1 MKKNGLI
8 TLFLLWSVSLIAQDT
23 KLPVF
28 ITDSIENYITQG
40 IKEWEIPG
48 LSIAIV
54 KNDKVI
60 LAKGYGVTRVGGSEP
75 VNENT
80 LFMIG
85 SNTKA
90 FTATALSIL
99 NESGKVSLEDRVQK
113 WMPSFS
119 LKDSL
124 ATKEVVIA
132 DLLSHRLGFES
143 YQGDFTYWSSNLT
156 RDQVI
161 HKMSL
166 ITPAYGF
173 RTKWGYCNVAF
184 VTAGELIPRII
195 GKSWEETVRD
205 SILVPLRM
213 NRTRMMSIELKNITN
228 IAYPHTITNSQIS
241 DIPFINI
248 DNLGPAGSMS
258 SSASDM
264 ARWLLAQANSGF
276 IDGKQVI
283 SANVFENIRNPYS
296 IITIDPR
303 DNQQTHIYLY
313 GLGISINDRA
323 GKLVYSH
330 TGGIDGYLSIVMI
343 VPEEKLGIVVLTN
356 TDQNK
361 FFQNLAKEVLD
372 AFLGLPY
379 QGYSY
384 KSLKSYKANRI
395 NADNRLDS
403 LRNVVASNNKP
414 SISLSEYAG
423 KYKNDVYG
431 DIEVRLENGKL
442 NIYFSNHPDL
452 VGKLDHIQN
461 DNFLCVYSNPSMGI
475 VEIPFKI
482 DHGKVNGLTLR
493 VSDFVEFT
501 SYEFKKI

>member
-1 MKKNGLI
+1 MKNLWLA
-8 TLFLLWSVSLIAQDT
+8 TLFILLSASLIAQDI

-28 ITDSIENYITQG
+28 ITDSLDNYITQG
-40 IKEWEIPG
+40 IKDWEIPG

-75 VNENT
+75 VTENT

-99 NESGKVSLEDRVQK
+99 NESGKLSLEDKVQK
-113 WMPSFS
+113 WMPNFR

-124 ATKEVVIA
+124 ANKEVVIA

-173 RTKWGYCNVAF
+173 RTKWGYCNAAF

-195 GKSWEETVRD
+195 GKSWAETIRD
-205 SILVPLRM
+205 SILIPLRM
-213 NRTRMMSIELKNITN
+213 NRTRMLSEELKGIKN
-228 IAYPHTITNSQIS
+228 IAYPHTLANKKIS
-241 DIPFINI
+241 EIPFVNI
-248 DNLGPAGSMS
+248 DNLAPAGSMS
-258 SSASDM
+258 STASDM
-264 ARWLLAQANSGF
+264 ARWLLAQANSGS
-276 IDGKQVI
+276 IDGNQVI

-303 DNQQTHIYLY
+303 GGQQTHIYLY
-313 GLGISINDRA
+313 GLGISINDRV
-323 GKLVYSH
+323 GKLFYSH
-330 TGGIDGYLSIVMI
+330 AGGIDGYLSIVMI

-384 KSLKSYKANRI
+384 KSLKSYKANRVKT
-395 NADNRLDS
+395 DSLLDS
-403 LRNVVASNNKP
+403 LRNVVVMNNKP
-414 SISLSEYAG
+414 SISLLQYTG
-423 KYKNDVYG
+423 KYNNDVYG
-431 DIEVRLENGKL
+431 DIEVRLEKGKL

-482 DHGKVNGLTLR
+482 ENGKVMGLTLR
-493 VSDFVEFT
+493 VSDFIE
-501 SYEFKKI
+501 SAPYEFKKI

>member
-1 MKKNGLI
+1 MRKIGII
-8 TLFLLWSVSLIAQDT
+8 TLFLLWSVYLIAQDT

-28 ITDSIENYITQG
+28 ITDSLENYITQG

-99 NESGKVSLEDRVQK
+99 NESGKLSLEDKVHK
-113 WMPSFS
+113 WMPNFS

-124 ATKEVVIA
+124 ASKEVIIA

-161 HKMSL
+161 HKMRF

-173 RTKWGYCNVAF
+173 RTKWGYCNSAF
-184 VTAGELIPRII
+184 VAAGELIPRII
-195 GKSWEETVRD
+195 GKSWEETIRD
-205 SILVPLRM
+205 SILIPLKM
-213 NRTRMMSIELKNITN
+213 NRTRMLSSELKNIQN
-228 IAYPHTITNSQIS
+228 IAYPHTFANKKIS
-241 DIPFINI
+241 EIPFVNL

-258 SSASDM
+258 SSANDM
-264 ARWLLAQANSGF
+264 ARWLLAQANSGS
-276 IDGKQVI
+276 IDGNQVI

-303 DNQQTHIYLY
+303 DNLQTHFYLY

-323 GKLVYSH
+323 GKLFYSH

-379 QGYSY
+379 QGYSSQ
-384 KSLKSYKANRI
+384 SLKSYKANRI

-403 LRNVVASNNKP
+403 LRKVVVTNNKP
-414 SISLSEYAG
+414 SISFLQYTG
-423 KYKNDVYG
+423 KYNNDVYG
-431 DIEVRLENGKL
+431 DIEIRLENGKL

-461 DNFLCVYSNPSMGI
+461 DNFFCVYSNPSMGI

-482 DHGKVNGLTLR
+482 KDGKVMGLTLR
-493 VSDFVEFT
+493 VSDFIEFT
-501 SYEFKKI
+501 PYEFKKI